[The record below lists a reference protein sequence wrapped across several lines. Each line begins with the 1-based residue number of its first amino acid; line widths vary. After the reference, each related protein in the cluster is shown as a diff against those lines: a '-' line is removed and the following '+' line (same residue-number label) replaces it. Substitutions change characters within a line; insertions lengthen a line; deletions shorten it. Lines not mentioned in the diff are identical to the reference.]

1 MDKFEV
7 NQVWSIVFRL
17 PRMYREVIL
26 LEAYYDLSDKEM
38 ANLLGISLGALKS
51 RLHRARMK
59 IENELEALKK

>member
-26 LEAYYDLSDKEM
+26 LEAYYDLSDREM